1 MTVIKEIEN
10 IFIWIPKN
18 LYPPILNQTETDSFK
33 LHNVS
38 LAHNRNN
45 LQRAQIYSMIHK

>member
-1 MTVIKEIEN
+1 MTVKKEIEN

-18 LYPPILNQTETDSFK
+18 LYPPILNQTETDSFR
-33 LHNVS
+33 HQNVS
-38 LAHNRNN
+38 IVHNRNN